1 MQFAAEDLAD
11 HVCRK
16 GDDVLV
22 GWRRGAASRADRHG
36 VEDSIV
42 DGRAGALSKAAGCAR
57 ERHPEEQDAQVGLRV
72 ALTLPDEVVT
82 GLRPDV
88 ELLSVADNRSLIV
101 VKRSAFSRLPGV
113 DIVPLAADRAFLA
126 LPPDRGL
133 SDLELAVLDR
143 LEQPFLKDPERD
155 ALRSLRSQ
163 LRSWRMD
170 RSLDFRTRAIIV
182 VEQRRKTRPRPLGNS
197 PTK

>member
-1 MQFAAEDLAD
+1 
-11 HVCRK
+11 
-16 GDDVLV
+16 
-22 GWRRGAASRADRHG
+22 
-36 VEDSIV
+36 
-42 DGRAGALSKAAGCAR
+42 
-57 ERHPEEQDAQVGLRV
+57 V

-82 GLRPDV
+82 GLRRVHPDLAWAVVSLFEKRPPTTDAGLRPDV

-133 SDLELAVLDR
+133 SDLELAVVDR
-143 LEQPFLKDPERD
+143 LEQPSLERAERD
-155 ALRSLRSQ
+155 ALHALRSQ